1 MTNLWFV
8 NEDYPA
14 ACKSK
19 ICGQRPGRE
28 CIFPANASICS
39 AKNARNDVHAV
50 ISDLSLALSILCQ
63 GSETWYPLDTRF
75 PLHCSGSSPRRQL
88 FHQLLTIY
96 PISRKPLSAPKSF
109 PSVTVQGF
117 PAGNYSTKKCVL
129 FKAAKQCY
137 SNIAGR
143 KQNKPKR
150 PSQRRISQCTKTRF
164 TP

>member
-1 MTNLWFV
+1 MTACTSFLAFFAEQTLAFAVKMHSRPDRWPQIVRFASGRADSLANRRFV
-8 NEDYPA
+8 N
-14 ACKSK
+14 
-19 ICGQRPGRE
+19 
-28 CIFPANASICS
+28 
-39 AKNARNDVHAV
+39 
-50 ISDLSLALSILCQ
+50 DL
-63 GSETWYPLDTRF
+63 TWYPLDTGF
-75 PLHCSGSSPRRQL
+75 PLHCSGNSSRRQL
-88 FHQLLTIY
+88 FHQLLTIC

-117 PAGNYSTKKCVL
+117 PAGNYTTKKCVL

>member
-28 CIFPANASICS
+28 CIFTANASICS

-75 PLHCSGSSPRRQL
+75 PLHCSGSPPRRQL
-88 FHQLLTIY
+88 FHQLLTIC

-117 PAGNYSTKKCVL
+117 PAGNYTTKKCVL